1 MVPSHPQPAEPGTT
15 TAPMRPYLE
24 LLYLES
30 RSALF
35 RILMDEATADP
46 IQEEHIERIRILI
59 EDDDH
64 LEDCRKRLVNQFPGR
79 IARMFNLAG
88 ENDELYPLDKLRESV
103 RAHVARRLAS
113 NRGDDLDDIDRQ
125 ALEDLK
131 ASSKL
136 QQQLAYL
143 VNYTPGK
150 WLLQQELPA
159 IEASRRIRLKK
170 DEPPQGKDEIPLHAG
185 EECYCPGTDPYQWSR
200 DHGRLRGLCFSGG
213 GIRSATFNLGVL
225 QGLAKRD
232 LLRSFDY
239 LSSVSG
245 GGYIHQWL
253 AAWVKREEKRA
264 AAAGKTGLELVT
276 QQLIPQPNP
285 GCEAHSPE
293 AIKWLRRYSN
303 YLTPRVGAF
312 SADFWVT
319 ISIWLRN
326 TFLNQIILISGLL
339 FAILIPHGFLLTR
352 VVNSLPSPEDL
363 ATGASGAHY
372 QFSWLHL
379 AILLGA
385 AVPYLLAVINMTAGL
400 YAERHPDKY
409 ARLSNS
415 ELCWNVVVPFVISAV
430 AISDFGLFF
439 VIPGVAR
446 DTQTAILCGF
456 SFVSLVVL
464 NMALTVAGG
473 ALTVSL
479 DSNHHDHSETP
490 LEGEAVEAGTIA
502 LRFFGFLLAAIFSA
516 AVCTLCIYGLRFVSI
531 HYADIQR
538 MITHRSALINVER
551 LHWRAVVTFGPFLVI
566 ALSFI
571 GVVLHCGLVGKNFAD
586 WALEWL
592 GRTRAWMTIYSM
604 AWTFWLAISL
614 YGYDLL
620 RWLAQ
625 AGYSWIKWPAVGTW
639 VVATAGSVLA
649 GKSSKSSGEGNGGAD
664 PLVMRIIAAVG
675 PVVYILGLLL
685 LLSWAATNGLL
696 WIQGN
701 HWAQLSDAHRFL
713 VAGLVLLAPFAT
725 FVLFGWRVDVNQF
738 SMHSYY
744 RNRLARCYLGASNP
758 ARDPDPLTGFDPGDL
773 RGMQVSR
780 FQPLYGYSGPL
791 PIFCATLN
799 ISVGEDLAWQERK
812 AASFAFSPVLSGYYV
827 PWTGDRYRGQL
838 SYNGFVPTDR
848 FATPGGVH
856 ISTAAAISGAAVSPD
871 AGYHTSGPMAFL
883 LTMFNVRLGWWM
895 ENPRRSRLAFAPSTS
910 PADACLHSTPRFA
923 PYQLVQEL
931 LGRIGDDR
939 QFVYLTDG
947 GHFDNMGLY
956 ELVRRRCYDI
966 VICDAEEDR
975 GPVFEGI
982 GMAIRK
988 CRIDF
993 GVEIELDLNQL
1004 AIEASTGLSRVHWIT
1019 GKVWYPET
1027 GTADPGRI
1035 LYIKS
1040 SITGKEAA
1048 DVYNYRLQHAPFP
1061 QDSTTDQWFTES
1073 QFESYRRLGQQVI
1086 DDCPYLHEF
1095 GIPAS
1100 KPVPD
1105 EPVPA

>member
-1 MVPSHPQPAEPGTT
+1 M
-15 TAPMRPYLE
+15 
-24 LLYLES
+24 
-30 RSALF
+30 
-35 RILMDEATADP
+35 
-46 IQEEHIERIRILI
+46 
-59 EDDDH
+59 
-64 LEDCRKRLVNQFPGR
+64 
-79 IARMFNLAG
+79 
-88 ENDELYPLDKLRESV
+88 
-103 RAHVARRLAS
+103 
-113 NRGDDLDDIDRQ
+113 
-125 ALEDLK
+125 
-131 ASSKL
+131 
-136 QQQLAYL
+136 
-143 VNYTPGK
+143 NYTPGK
-150 WLLQQELPA
+150 WLLQQEIPA

-170 DEPPQGKDEIPLHAG
+170 GPAQSRNEVPASTAAEDGSR
-185 EECYCPGTDPYQWSR
+185 PGADPYLWSR

-225 QGLAKRD
+225 QGLARRD
-232 LLRSFDY
+232 QLRSFDY

-253 AAWVKREEKRA
+253 AAWIKREEGRA
-264 AAAGKTGLELVT
+264 AQAGESGLDVVT

-285 GCEAHSPE
+285 GCKAHSPE
-293 AIKWLRRYSN
+293 PIQWLRRYSN
-303 YLTPRVGAF
+303 YLTPRVGIF
-312 SADFWVT
+312 SADLWVT

-339 FAILIPHGFLLTR
+339 FAILLPHGFLMTR
-352 VVNSLPSPEDL
+352 VANSLPSPEDL
-363 ATGASGAHY
+363 ASGASAAHY

-379 AILLGA
+379 TILLGA
-385 AVPYLLAVINMTAGL
+385 GAPYLLAVFNMAAGL

-409 ARLSNS
+409 ARLSNF
-415 ELCWNVVVPFVISAV
+415 ELCWNVVVPFTISAV

-439 VIPGVAR
+439 VIPGVSREA
-446 DTQTAILCGF
+446 QTAILCVF
-456 SFVSLVVL
+456 TFAALLVL
-464 NMALTVAGG
+464 NMALTLAGG

-479 DSNHHDHSETP
+479 GGKQGGHREDLT
-490 LEGEAVEAGTIA
+490 EARAERAGIVG
-502 LRFFGFLLAAIFSA
+502 LRFAGFLLAAVLSA
-516 AVCTLCIYGLRFVSI
+516 GVCTLCMYGLRFASI
-531 HYADIQR
+531 HYADMQR
-538 MITHRSALINVER
+538 LVTHGAALPGVER
-551 LHWRAVVTFGPFLVI
+551 MHWRAVVTFGPFLVT

-586 WALEWL
+586 WVLEWL
-592 GRTRAWMTIYSM
+592 GRTRAWMTMYSLV
-604 AWTFWLAISL
+604 WTFWLAISL
-614 YGYDLL
+614 YGYDIVHWVA
-620 RWLAQ
+620 R
-625 AGYSWIKWPAVGTW
+625 AGYSWAGWPAVGTW
-639 VVATAGSVLA
+639 VLATAGSVLA
-649 GKSSKSSGEGNGGAD
+649 GKSSKSSGEANGGGD
-664 PLVMRIIAAVG
+664 SLPLRIAAAVG
-675 PVVYILGLLL
+675 PIVYILGLLL
-685 LLSWAATNGLL
+685 LLSWAATRGLL

-713 VAGLVLLAPFAT
+713 VAALVLLAPFTT

-773 RGMQVSR
+773 TGMQVSH
-780 FQPLYGYSGPL
+780 FQPCYGYSGPL

-827 PWTGDRYRGQL
+827 PWTGDRYSGQL

-848 FATPGGVH
+848 FDSPGGVH

-895 ENPRRSRLAFAPSTS
+895 QNPRRSRLAFAPSTS
-910 PADACLHSTPRFA
+910 PTDACLHSTPRFA

-939 QFVYLTDG
+939 RFVYLTDG

-1019 GKVWYPET
+1019 GKIRYPET
-1027 GTADPGRI
+1027 GASDPGRI

-1061 QDSTTDQWFTES
+1061 QDSTTDQWFSES

-1086 DDCPYLHEF
+1086 DDCPYMQEF
-1095 GIPAS
+1095 A
-1100 KPVPD
+1100 
-1105 EPVPA
+1105 VPAAKAGPAEPAPS